1 MIPEL
6 PKMVATNIENF
17 TGRTWLLP
25 YILKWLD
32 QSNDRMFI
40 LQGKPGSG
48 KSTIIAWL
56 AGAGPSPAD
65 ANARSQLERIR
76 SRIGATHFCDA
87 ASGNTD
93 PRTFAK
99 DMAEQLTRNVKG
111 FSDALK
117 VTLADRIQINI
128 EQIIGTVHTGSIVTG
143 IDIRQLNLGKLG
155 GEESFNRA
163 LRDPLKE
170 LYARGYH
177 EPMLLLVDALN
188 EALTYTDS
196 INIVHLL
203 AKLADLPDS
212 IRVMVTTRPDRQ
224 VLHLYNKFKPF
235 DIISDAPTDENDV
248 RFYVYERL
256 AALNDKQRD
265 LLADRISQ
273 ASEGIFLYAHMV
285 LGDSDLMMR
294 LSGISDLAVTPL
306 PKGLSGLYTDF
317 LNRELGKDIIQWL
330 DIREPVLGLIV
341 VAQGAGL
348 SRVQIENII
357 GKDVRTT
364 LEISKQYLDGD
375 LPDGPFRPFH
385 KSFTDFL
392 LDDKENIY
400 YHIDAT
406 RIHRQ
411 IADYYWKLYNA
422 NWNDCDSYGLRYL
435 AIHLR
440 LAKEHEKLFELMNDL
455 TWYNAKIAIDPS
467 GSFYSMDL
475 ANAWGAAGDLNVE
488 ESKHGRLATYLGHE
502 VRYALAIISNSS
514 ILQEIP
520 PTLLKALV
528 MNKQWEPTHALEAA
542 RQILDPIKKVHA
554 LCAIVPLL
562 PEDLQPGVLQEGLA
576 ATKKIYLNSWPQI
589 EARMK
594 IASLMPELE
603 RPRVQC
609 ETFDSVLKID
619 SEGQRTDTLAWV
631 APILPEYILT
641 EALEAI
647 QRIEN
652 TENQEKVLVALISFL
667 PERLLC
673 QALHTYKIE
682 YCRPAILAARVPYL
696 KEAKR
701 LPALRKAL
709 DEAWVIDDKYWK
721 ARAVIALIP
730 HLPKPML
737 SEVLE
742 NMHKFSF
749 LDHQHDDILT
759 SLVHRL
765 TGLGDVEGA
774 LAAIQSMSIEWKK
787 AKALSTV
794 ASRLLSRSQLEQAF
808 TTARTI
814 REPYWKAEALGAL
827 VPYLSPE
834 NKRLPVFQE
843 ALGERKIDDADERT
857 LALAALAIYLP
868 DAMWREAF
876 AAIQTIEDDSMRSK
890 ALVILAPRL
899 PEDLSDEAIEIVFN
913 MDKYKALE
921 QGMVALATYLPENR
935 LQTILNNIRLFE
947 HFGENTS
954 EDAPLQVLLALI
966 PRLPEQLLSEI
977 IIAARSLRHGS
988 HKARA
993 LAAIVPRLPKE
1004 EQPAV
1009 LAEAFTAAR
1018 QESEGI
1024 LDDKLL
1030 VALASYLDEEKF
1042 NKVFEEILDLAQSPF
1057 HSVHYEE
1064 QMVKALVSLAPHLSE
1079 AMLPHALGI
1088 AKKLNQWAGIQAL
1101 AALAPRLQED
1111 PLREMLDFALNFR
1124 MKIRDFSNLSDD
1136 LKVDMLVQL
1145 HVPLLSYLLS
1155 EEDKLAVLNQVFE
1168 VTKEIRGFRPRV
1180 QVLAALSSYILSDI
1194 AAARPLGQLYIL
1206 WRDTFRL
1213 HMVEELESRKDL
1225 LGYLCKL
1232 VPFIF
1237 ALGGV
1242 EAVKETYSAIQEV
1255 GQRWHSHL

>member
-6 PKMVATNIENF
+6 PKMVATNIKNF

-56 AGAGPSPAD
+56 AGAGPSPVD

-76 SRIGATHFCDA
+76 SRVGATHFFDA

-93 PRTFAK
+93 PKTFAK
-99 DMAEQLTRNVKG
+99 DMAEQLMRNVKG
-111 FSDALK
+111 FSDALEA
-117 VTLADRIQINI
+117 TLADQIRISN
-128 EQIIGTVHTGSIVTG
+128 EQIIGTVHPGGIVTG
-143 IDIRQLNLGKLG
+143 IQIGRLDLGTLG

-177 EPMLLLVDALN
+177 EPMLLLIDALD
-188 EALTYTDS
+188 EALTYTDR
-196 INIVHLL
+196 INIVKLL

-212 IRVMVTTRPDRQ
+212 IRLLVTTRPDPR
-224 VLHLYNKFKPF
+224 VLNLYHMVKPF
-235 DIISDAPTDENDV
+235 DLISDAPTGENDV
-248 RFYVYERL
+248 RFYVYEQL
-256 AALNDKQRD
+256 AALNGKQRG

-273 ASEGIFLYAHMV
+273 AAEGIFLYAHMV

-294 LSGISDLAVTPL
+294 LSGISDLVVTPL

-317 LNRELGKDIIQWL
+317 LNRELGTPRWINTF
-330 DIREPVLGLIV
+330 EPVLGLIV
-341 VAQGAGL
+341 AAQGAGL

-357 GKDVRTT
+357 GKDIRET

-375 LPDGPFRPFH
+375 LPDGPFRSFH

-392 LDDKENIY
+392 LDDKGNI
-400 YHIDAT
+400 YHIDGT

-411 IADYYWKLYNA
+411 IADYYWNLYKARKLYNA
-422 NWNDCDSYGLRYL
+422 NWNDRDPYGLRFL

-467 GSFYSMDL
+467 GSFYGMDL
-475 ANAWGAAGDLNVE
+475 ANAWGAAEDLNVE

-502 VRYALAIISNSS
+502 VRYALAIISISS

-520 PTLLKALV
+520 PTLLKELV
-528 MNKQWEPTHALEAA
+528 MNKQWEPTQALEAA
-542 RQILDPIKKVHA
+542 RQILDPIRKVHA
-554 LCAIVPLL
+554 LCALVPLL
-562 PEDLQPGVLQEGLA
+562 PQDMQPGVLQEGLA

-594 IASLMPELE
+594 LASLMPELE
-603 RPRVQC
+603 RQSVQR

-631 APILPEYILT
+631 APILPEYLLI

-667 PERLLC
+667 P
-673 QALHTYKIE
+673 
-682 YCRPAILAARVPYL
+682 ARFPYL
-696 KEAKR
+696 KEAER

-721 ARAVIALIP
+721 AKAVIALIP

-737 SEVLE
+737 SEILDNV
-742 NMHKFSF
+742 HKFSF
-749 LDHQHDDILT
+749 LNHDYVLKA
-759 SLVHRL
+759 LVHRM
-765 TGLGDVEGA
+765 TESGDAEGA
-774 LAAIQSMSIEWKK
+774 LAAIQSMSIEWQK
-787 AKALSTV
+787 AEAISTV
-794 ASRLLSRSQLEQAF
+794 ASRPLSISQLEQAF
-808 TTARTI
+808 TTVRTI
-814 REPYWKAEALGAL
+814 REPYWKAEALAAL
-827 VPYLSPE
+827 VPYLSPKS
-834 NKRLPVFQE
+834 KRLPVFQE

-868 DAMWREAF
+868 EATWCEAF
-876 AAIQTIEDDSMRSK
+876 AAIRTIKDDSMRAK
-890 ALVILAPRL
+890 ALVLLAPRL
-899 PEDLSDEAIEIVFN
+899 PEDLSDEAIEIVLS
-913 MDKYKALE
+913 MDKYIALE
-921 QGMVALATYLPENR
+921 QGMVALVTYLPENR
-935 LQTILNNIRLFE
+935 LQTILINIRRFE
-947 HFGENTS
+947 IFGENMYG
-954 EDAPLQVLLALI
+954 DAPLQVLLALI
-966 PRLPEQLLSEI
+966 PRLPEQLLPEI

-993 LAAIVPRLPKE
+993 LAAIVPRLPE
-1004 EQPAV
+1004 EKQPAV

-1030 VALASYLDEEKF
+1030 VALASHLDEENF
-1042 NKVFEEILDLAQSPF
+1042 NKVFEEILDLARSPF
-1057 HSVHYEE
+1057 HSVHYKE
-1064 QMVKALVSLAPHLSE
+1064 QMVKALVSLAPHLYES
-1079 AMLPHALGI
+1079 MLPHALDI
-1088 AKKLNQWAGIQAL
+1088 AKKINQWAGIQAL

-1136 LKVDMLVQL
+1136 IKVDMLVQL

-1168 VTKEIRGFRPRV
+1168 VMKEIRGFRPRV

-1194 AAARPLGQLYIL
+1194 AAAQPLGKLYIL